1 MSEMAERITQRT
13 VPPKQFQKY
22 TEKNIRRTY
31 AHGQK
36 IGYNIVGVT
45 PLSL

>member
-1 MSEMAERITQRT
+1 MTETIERITQT
-13 VPPKQFQKY
+13 DAPPRQFQKY

-36 IGYNIVGVT
+36 IGYNRDHEPT
-45 PLSL
+45 QMH